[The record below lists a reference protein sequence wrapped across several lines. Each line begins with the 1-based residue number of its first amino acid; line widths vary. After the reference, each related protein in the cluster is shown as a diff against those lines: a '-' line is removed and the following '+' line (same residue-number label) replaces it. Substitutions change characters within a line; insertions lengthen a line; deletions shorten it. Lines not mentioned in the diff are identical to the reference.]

1 MASASP
7 PPAVSQW
14 TKHISPTDGRPYWS
28 HPQKGS
34 VWEKPDD
41 LKTPLELEITRSG
54 WKEYETGGRKYWV
67 HATTK
72 ETTWTTPKDVSEIM
86 ARHSTPA
93 VPTPPRPVM
102 PPTGPAAYRQQSPLA
117 GSMSPAPPVGGLTP
131 HTGALVAPGG
141 FGAGSPGLL
150 PPRPSALPAPAAT
163 TNVTFAT
170 HAEAEAAFKGM
181 LRNLG
186 VTSTWTWEMVMKEAI
201 TEPLYK
207 ALKTLAERKAAF
219 EKYLVEERER
229 ERQERDKS
237 LARCR
242 KDWFKAMDKLG
253 GGVMMEEGVKSWWS
267 WERGRRVMRE
277 KCKDAWAMPK
287 NDEERKILFD
297 EFIAKLRKDEE
308 TRKRETRGRN
318 MDKLTGILQSL
329 QLDLAGPVRWQDAR
343 MLIQRTPEWHHDP
356 ELQRIEPIDMLTV
369 FEDEV
374 RRAEQAYVEQKQR
387 VAEEKRRKARKA
399 REDFSA
405 EDCSPSDRRRR
416 CSSPP
421 ARPGSPIYPLFH
433 HDERYLAL
441 LGRNMDKLTG
451 ILQSLQLDLAGPV
464 RWQDARMLI
473 QRTPEWHHD
482 PELQRIEPIDM
493 LTVFEDEVRRA
504 EQAYVEQKQRV
515 AEEKRRKA
523 RKAREDFSALLAELV
538 AADQITAGA
547 TWKSAYPLFHHDE
560 RYLAL
565 LGQPGSSPLDLF
577 WDVVDELDIRAEE
590 DQLLIETVAKEKGM
604 VVKEETTEEEFAKA
618 LEGDERVE
626 KMDYGAIKA
635 TFEKLHHRAVR
646 HARDERRRAE
656 KKLRLLVDDLRYAFK
671 KVDPPID
678 VDTATWEDVVPLVEQ
693 TDEWAALEGNDEAR
707 KTAWEKF
714 VRRQKEKRAEREAM
728 DLDRTERDRQYERE
742 RDAER
747 ERAGERDP
755 SYRSSRRR
763 GSHIPEDEEHE
774 HERDRRRRLSRSSE
788 LPYGEDAR
796 TGERKR
802 AAGGAEEQDE
812 ASAGG
817 AAEEDGQR
825 ERKMPRLGENGD
837 VTKSDGVPSRSSSGD
852 SASPN
857 LASSPLESFAAIST
871 ALPTSATGNTP
882 GAGPG
887 GVGYHD
893 RQDSFE
899 SPSVGAMPEEES
911 FSTRRHSV
919 DEPDDALR
927 RYRAGLY
934 KYTASRYD
942 EFQADLQRKKGL
954 QHRRSSQ

>member
-308 TRKRETRGRN
+308 TRKRETR
-318 MDKLTGILQSL
+318 
-329 QLDLAGPVRWQDAR
+329 
-343 MLIQRTPEWHHDP
+343 
-356 ELQRIEPIDMLTV
+356 
-369 FEDEV
+369 
-374 RRAEQAYVEQKQR
+374 
-387 VAEEKRRKARKA
+387 
-399 REDFSA
+399 
-405 EDCSPSDRRRR
+405 
-416 CSSPP
+416 
-421 ARPGSPIYPLFH
+421 
-433 HDERYLAL
+433 
-441 LGRNMDKLTG
+441 GRNMDKLTG